1 MDRLDELDGFSYVR
15 INAGTGRGFLY
26 IISMFLYYIEIAVLS
41 SQLELFLH
49 DTRHYFLDKAP
60 GQG

>member
-1 MDRLDELDGFSYVR
+1 MDKLDELDGFSYTR
-15 INAGTGRGFLY
+15 IFAGTGRYFLY

-41 SQLELFLH
+41 SQLCLFVH
-49 DTRHYFLDKAP
+49 DTQSTFLDKAP

>member
-1 MDRLDELDGFSYVR
+1 MDKLDELDGFSYTR
-15 INAGTGRGFLY
+15 IFAGTGRYFLY

-41 SQLELFLH
+41 SQLGLSLQ
-49 DTRHYFLDKAP
+49 DTWHFFLDKAP